1 MVRAS
6 QTKCHQTAHLTLR
19 CSGLPRASHG
29 SGKRLVVSGVG
40 PALESL
46 TVTACLWH
54 HLPTYALGALTALP
68 PRGRW

>member
-29 SGKRLVVSGVG
+29 SGKGLVVSGVG
-40 PALESL
+40 PGAGDPDCDGLS
-46 TVTACLWH
+46 VPPSP
-54 HLPTYALGALTALP
+54 HLCVGCSHSSAS
-68 PRGRW
+68 